1 MKNKYGLIKKCLF
14 CGNEFETRPH
24 FNLYCSQACK
34 NPNNRPGHIP
44 WNKGLQMSEEF
55 KQTKMNLEGLAK
67 GWGWNKGVPNDRQKS
82 KWTGEGNPNWNG
94 GISRKRQRTGS
105 LSHPGKTNGMW
116 NKKHTA
122 EVKEICRQAK
132 IKNMKDGVYASS
144 VSRGEN
150 KLLEKLREKFGEV
163 IHQFTVPNYHRVYDM
178 YIPSLNLIV
187 EYDGDYW
194 HREEK
199 YLPKDSR
206 DTAKAIKRGFKIFRY
221 WESTVKEQGFDNIVE
236 DIVKLKGKY
245 CRILTEA

>member
-221 WESTVKEQGFDNIVE
+221 WESTVKEKGFDNIVE
-236 DIVKLKGKY
+236 DIVKLEGKY

>member
-14 CGNEFETRPH
+14 CGNEFETRPR
-24 FNLYCSQACK
+24 FKDYCSQACK
-34 NPNNRPGHIP
+34 NPNNRPGHTP

-221 WESTVKEQGFDNIVE
+221 WESTVKEKGFDNIVE
-236 DIVKLKGKY
+236 DIVKLEGKY

>member
-14 CGNEFETRPH
+14 CGNEFETRPR
-24 FNLYCSQACK
+24 FKDYCSQACK
-34 NPNNRPGHIP
+34 NPNNRPGHTP

-67 GWGWNKGVPNDRQKS
+67 GWGWNKGVPNEVARKRML
-82 KWTGEGNPNWNG
+82 GENNPNWG
-94 GISRKRQRTGS
+94 SGISKKRQRTGS

-116 NKKHTA
+116 NKKHTD

-144 VSRGEN
+144 VSRGE
-150 KLLEKLREKFGEV
+150 KELLEKLREKFGEV

>member
-14 CGNEFETRPH
+14 CGNEFETRPR
-24 FNLYCSQACK
+24 FKDYCSQACK
-34 NPNNRPGHIP
+34 NPNNRPGHTP

-67 GWGWNKGVPNDRQKS
+67 GWGWNKGVPNEVARKRML
-82 KWTGEGNPNWNG
+82 GENNPNWG
-94 GISRKRQRTGS
+94 SGISKKRQRTGS

-116 NKKHTA
+116 NKKHTD

-144 VSRGEN
+144 VSRGE
-150 KLLEKLREKFGEV
+150 KELLEKLREKFGEV

-194 HREEK
+194 HNR
-199 YLPKDSR
+199 R
-206 DTAKAIKRGFKIFRY
+206 
-221 WESTVKEQGFDNIVE
+221 
-236 DIVKLKGKY
+236 
-245 CRILTEA
+245 

>member
-245 CRILTEA
+245 CRILTVA